1 MLLEHPSPEE
11 MLETIHSPGFSTF
24 DQWQV
29 QLFAQ
34 ILQRA
39 RVALYG
45 EIPPDDVR
53 SAHLEPIGDI
63 TAAISEELERIGQD
77 APVAVLPEGPMTVP
91 YLEHASI
98 RA

>member
-1 MLLEHPSPEE
+1 MLLEYPSPEA
-11 MLETIHSPGFSTF
+11 MLEAINSPGFSTF

-39 RVALYG
+39 RVALYS
-45 EIPPDDVR
+45 EIDAEAVR
-53 SAHLEPIGDI
+53 SVHLEPVEDI
-63 TAAISEELERIGQD
+63 TARISEELERIGAD
-77 APVAVLPEGPMTVP
+77 APIAVLPEGPMTVP
-91 YLEHASI
+91 YLEHAPI

>member
-1 MLLEHPSPEE
+1 
-11 MLETIHSPGFSTF
+11 MLEAIHSPGFSTF

-39 RVALYG
+39 RVALYS
-45 EIPPDDVR
+45 EIDPEAVR
-53 SAHLEPIGDI
+53 SVHLEPVDDI
-63 TAAISEELERIGQD
+63 AARISEELEDIGED

-91 YLEHASI
+91 YLEHAPL
-98 RA
+98 RG